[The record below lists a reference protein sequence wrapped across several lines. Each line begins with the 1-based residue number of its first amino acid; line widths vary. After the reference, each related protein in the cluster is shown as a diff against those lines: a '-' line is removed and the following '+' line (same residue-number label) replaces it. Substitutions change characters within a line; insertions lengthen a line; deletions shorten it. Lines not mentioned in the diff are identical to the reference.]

1 MPELI
6 DAVKNWVN
14 QPFKTTMSIWGWT
27 AFVFLILAAAMLW
40 GRVVEHIR
48 E

>member
-6 DAVKNWVN
+6 DAVKAWVN
-14 QPFKTTMSIWGWT
+14 QPFRSTMSLWGWV
-27 AFVFLILAAAMLW
+27 AFVFMLGSIVILW